1 MNIRQLEYFLTVA
14 AHKSV
19 TVAAAKLGVSQPTL
33 TKTIRSLELELGVS
47 LFERMPR
54 GVDLT
59 PYGQSLLRHAEAI
72 RVQFGDAKS
81 EIESLRGG
89 KYGTVLIGA
98 GPAWLRRHLPRAVAI
113 ATGKNP
119 SIKVNIEG
127 GYDDALLRALRR
139 GELDMVIAEL
149 PPKDEVRDLKLR
161 PLTSDRLCV
170 CCRAGHELQ
179 GRPKLSLPD
188 LLRFPWAM
196 PPEATR
202 AHQRFRSVFISR
214 DLAPPNAVVETKSMA
229 FLLQMVR
236 FSDALTFT
244 VTTTLKTPEAT
255 GVVILDVPEVAA
267 MRSAGIITRKDS
279 WLSPAAEA
287 IIEELTAICARE
299 PTN

>member
-1 MNIRQLEYFLTVA
+1 LNIRQLEYFLAVA
-14 AHKSV
+14 ACKSV
-19 TVAAAKLGVSQPTL
+19 TTAARQLGVSQPTL

-59 PYGQSLLRHAEAI
+59 QYGQSLLRHAEAI
-72 RVQFGDAKS
+72 GVQFRDAKN

-119 SIKVNIEG
+119 SIKVNVEG
-127 GYDDALLRALRR
+127 GFDDALLRALRR

-149 PPKDEVRDLKLR
+149 PPKEEVRDLKLR
-161 PLTSDRLCV
+161 SLTSDRLCV
-170 CCRAGHELQ
+170 CGRAGHELEGQ
-179 GRPKLSLPD
+179 PELSLSD

-196 PPEATR
+196 PPQATR
-202 AHQRFRSVFISR
+202 AHQRFRSLFVSM
-214 DLAPPNAVVETKSMA
+214 DLAPPNAVVQTESMA

-255 GVVILDVPEVAA
+255 GVVMLDVPEVAA

-287 IIEELTAICARE
+287 IVDELVEICARE